1 MMAHADTEKNPN
13 TIQYLQAIT
22 PAARQMVAALRS
34 HGVQTLRNLHR
45 CSTSTVV
52 ATPQTRL
59 HKLAALIDLHEAGR
73 LRQHARAADE
83 PGGKSRHAG

>member
-1 MMAHADTEKNPN
+1 MLSNLGGAAAAECLHPCDLVLGGLKQVIVMIAHADTEKNPN

-52 ATPQTRL
+52 ATPQTCL
-59 HKLAALIDLHEAGR
+59 H
-73 LRQHARAADE
+73 
-83 PGGKSRHAG
+83 